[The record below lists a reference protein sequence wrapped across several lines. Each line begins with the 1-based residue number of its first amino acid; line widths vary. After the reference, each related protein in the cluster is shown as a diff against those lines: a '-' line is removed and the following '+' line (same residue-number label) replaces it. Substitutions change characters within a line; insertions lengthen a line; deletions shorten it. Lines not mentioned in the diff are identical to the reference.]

1 MALNFTAEEVFIA
14 TSETRGIPHHPIDN
28 TIIFKTPIKILG
40 KSMWAVKF
48 NDNDEQCAVIF
59 LGIDVTTEN
68 KYFEKK
74 QNGEIF
80 DDTSNKI
87 AQLFII
93 GDENGIKGI
102 QIYIK

>member
-1 MALNFTAEEVFIA
+1 MFE
-14 TSETRGIPHHPIDN
+14 
-28 TIIFKTPIKILG
+28 TPIKILG

-59 LGIDVTTEN
+59 PGIDVTTEN
-68 KYFEKK
+68 KYFEK

-80 DDTSNKI
+80 DDTSNKT

>member
-1 MALNFTAEEVFIA
+1 MANNFTAEEVFIA

-59 LGIDVTTEN
+59 PGIDVTTEN

-74 QNGEIF
+74 
-80 DDTSNKI
+80 TKW
-87 AQLFII
+87 
-93 GDENGIKGI
+93 
-102 QIYIK
+102 

>member
-1 MALNFTAEEVFIA
+1 MANNFTTEEVFIA
-14 TSETRGIPHHPIDN
+14 TSETKGNSYKPTDN
-28 TIIFKTPIKILG
+28 TIIFDQPTKFLG
-40 KSMWAVKF
+40 KSIWAIKF
-48 NDNDEQCAVIF
+48 NDNDEHCAVIF
-59 LGIDVTTEN
+59 PGIDVTTEN

-102 QIYIK
+102 HLYIK